1 MAQPSRPRLRSDLP
15 TEEEKRGFIGFAKY
29 TTETGNWRKADEASG
44 IFRQRL
50 QRSYE

>member
-29 TTETGNWRKADEASG
+29 TETGNWRKADEASG

-50 QRSYE
+50 QRSYK